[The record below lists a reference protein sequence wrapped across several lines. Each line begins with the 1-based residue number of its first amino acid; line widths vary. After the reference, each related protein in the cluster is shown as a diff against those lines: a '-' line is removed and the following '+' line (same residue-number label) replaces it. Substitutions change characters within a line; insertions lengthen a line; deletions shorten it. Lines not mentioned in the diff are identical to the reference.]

1 MPLQGRSINAPLRGQ
16 TDPAMPPA
24 RAREIAFEQV
34 VLERGGARLFDALD
48 LTLADQRIGLIGA
61 NGSGKSSL
69 LRLVN
74 GLLLPDSGRVLTCD
88 HDTREARAQLP
99 GIAGFLFQN
108 PDHQILFPTIGEE
121 IEFGLR
127 ENGHDAKAAAQRTR
141 EILQRHG
148 WQGWETRPVH
158 ELSEG
163 QKQKLCFMAVLALSP
178 QVLLLD
184 EPFASLDMKAR
195 REFLK
200 LMFDSGCQI
209 VMASHDL
216 EMLANFDRII
226 WLERG
231 RIRSDGA
238 PGDIIAAYRQEAISE
253 EAIGEEA
260 LTQ

>member
-1 MPLQGRSINAPLRGQ
+1 MPLAQ
-16 TDPAMPPA
+16 TPK
-24 RAREIAFEQV
+24 IIFENV
-34 VLERGGARLFDALD
+34 SLERGGARVFDALD
-48 LTLADQRIGLIGA
+48 LTLGEQRIGLIGA

-69 LRLVN
+69 LRLIN
-74 GLLLPDSGRVLTCD
+74 ALLLPDAGRVLTCG
-88 HDTREARAQLP
+88 HDTREARAMLP
-99 GIAGFLFQN
+99 RIAGFLFQN

-127 ENGHDAKAAAQRTR
+127 ENGLDKKDAAQRAR
-141 EILQRHG
+141 AIMQRHG
-148 WQGWETRPVH
+148 WEGWDSRPVH

-184 EPFASLDMKAR
+184 EPFASLDLKAR

-200 LMFDSGCQI
+200 LMFESGCQI

-216 EMLANFDRII
+216 DMLQNFDRIL

-238 PGDIIAAYRQEAISE
+238 PRDVLAAYRQEAI
-253 EAIGEEA
+253 AEEA
-260 LTQ
+260 LAS

>member
-1 MPLQGRSINAPLRGQ
+1 
-16 TDPAMPPA
+16 MPPA
-24 RAREIAFEQV
+24 RAPQIMFEKV
-34 VLERGGARLFDALD
+34 TLERGGARLFDALD
-48 LTLADQRIGLIGA
+48 LTLAEARVGLIGA

-74 GLLLPDSGRVLTCD
+74 GLLLPDSGRVLTCG
-88 HDTREARAQLP
+88 HDTREARARLP
-99 GIAGFLFQN
+99 AIAGFLFQN

-127 ENGHDAKAAAQRTR
+127 ENGLDAKAAAQRAR
-141 EILQRHG
+141 EVLQRHG
-148 WQGWETRPVH
+148 WQGWEIRPVH

-184 EPFASLDMKAR
+184 EPFASLDLKAR

-200 LMFDSGCQI
+200 LMFGSGCQI

-216 EMLANFDRII
+216 DMLVNFDRII

-231 RIRSDGA
+231 RIRGDGA
-238 PGDIIAAYRQEAISE
+238 PAEIIKAYRQEAV
-253 EAIGEEA
+253 GEEA
-260 LTQ
+260 LAQ